1 MVRCSRC
8 NCDGHK
14 CNSKKCPFYR
24 SPTYVTLESARKER
38 DKYKKKYK
46 ELKRKQLTGARLK
59 KFLKRKH
66 KQHKSDLPITSADEE
81 RKNELV
87 PDLQMQTSIEQSFRN
102 SKPMLS
108 NINSLN
114 SQRPTL
120 PRKERTSSNR
130 SRSSSLSSTSSDSV
144 IAFFATNHYIFSA
157 TERFTNWIK
166 RTERKKIKGAKCGN
180 KCNFKCKYCLYEI
193 KFQKGGT
200 SRQLPEIEIL
210 TVIIM

>member
-24 SPTYVTLESARKER
+24 SPTHVTLESARKKR

-46 ELKRKQLTGARLK
+46 ELKRKQLTGGSLK

-66 KQHKSDLPITSADEE
+66 KPKSDLAITSADEE
-81 RKNELV
+81 RKKELV

-120 PRKERTSSNR
+120 PTKDRSSSSR
-130 SRSSSLSSTSSDSV
+130 SRSRSLSSTPSDPV
-144 IAFFATNHYIFSA
+144 IAFFAMNHYIFSA
-157 TERFTNWIK
+157 AERFTN
-166 RTERKKIKGAKCGN
+166 
-180 KCNFKCKYCLYEI
+180 
-193 KFQKGGT
+193 
-200 SRQLPEIEIL
+200 
-210 TVIIM
+210 

>member
-24 SPTYVTLESARKER
+24 STTYVTLESARKER

-46 ELKRKQLTGARLK
+46 ELKRKQLTDGSLK
-59 KFLKRKH
+59 NFLKRKH
-66 KQHKSDLPITSADEE
+66 KPKSDLAITSADEE
-81 RKNELV
+81 RKKELV

-114 SQRPTL
+114 SQRSTFPT
-120 PRKERTSSNR
+120 KERTSSSR

-144 IAFFATNHYIFSA
+144 ISVFAKITYILFSC
-157 TERFTNWIK
+157 
-166 RTERKKIKGAKCGN
+166 RKIRKLNQKNGA
-180 KCNFKCKYCLYEI
+180 
-193 KFQKGGT
+193 
-200 SRQLPEIEIL
+200 
-210 TVIIM
+210 